1 MLRFPTKST
10 LTPKLPLAPK
20 PLQLPLAPKL
30 QLPLVECF
38 PRGAGDEDPKAYAGE
53 VFSQGSRGPGT
64 ARQGEVAPCQS
75 VKPEDEEQKRSGRR
89 AEAKWKKSRSE
100 VEEVRSRR
108 S

>member
-30 QLPLVECF
+30 QRPLVECF
-38 PRGAGDEDPKAYAGE
+38 PKGAGDEDPDEARAAAKEARAAADEDPKAYAGE

-64 ARQGEVAPCQS
+64 ARQGEVAPCHGRCRCFGQ
-75 VKPEDEEQKRSGRR
+75 VSGR
-89 AEAKWKKSRSE
+89 
-100 VEEVRSRR
+100 
-108 S
+108 